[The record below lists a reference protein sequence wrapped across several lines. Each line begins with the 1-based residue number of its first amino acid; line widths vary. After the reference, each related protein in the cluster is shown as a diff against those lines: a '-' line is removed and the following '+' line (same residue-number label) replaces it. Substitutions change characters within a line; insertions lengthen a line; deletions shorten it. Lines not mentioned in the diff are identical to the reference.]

1 MIINILFLA
10 GKFRGS
16 DSPCWCH
23 TEALFQRA
31 GMFSIHNTE
40 TCNLHHLKQEKLN
53 TIDKSKYFAT
63 QNQILQLESIFYSS
77 WCFILKFKTSK
88 TPMNFSLCW
97 PLDKASWRKGEFQIS
112 TKLPGQSYR
121 SGHGE
126 ILTSDIDSMYMSF
139 LYILILKIF

>member
-1 MIINILFLA
+1 MPYWSVVP
-10 GKFRGS
+10 KSRYM
-16 DSPCWCH
+16 C
-23 TEALFQRA
+23 
-31 GMFSIHNTE
+31 MFSIHNTD

-112 TKLPGQSYR
+112 TKLPGRSYR

-139 LYILILKIF
+139 LYILILKIFKKARMKSHWNNYLI